1 MRQLAQLLKE
11 HYDNHPGMEIRD
23 AVKFIYQHFM
33 GPGHLITDE
42 DACLRRL
49 LAEYAATPQSPDLPL
64 REDIGNGF
72 CRVNLAALDA
82 HGCSPEQ
89 LSRDFIRSA
98 ATVHG
103 TMDQFRQRL
112 SLLADLT
119 AAGRMPFSPDALS
132 AYLAE
137 YEQAGFPPVS
147 HSEAY
152 RSMYHP
158 AYRVLKAFPFG
169 EGGSPQG

>member
-1 MRQLAQLLKE
+1 MTHILLA
-11 HYDNHPGMEIRD
+11 HARRYPNMEPQD
-23 AVKFIYQHFM
+23 AVKLLYQSTF
-33 GPGHLITDE
+33 GGGHLITDE

-89 LSRDFIRSA
+89 LGRDFIRSA

-103 TMDQFRQRL
+103 STDQFRQRL